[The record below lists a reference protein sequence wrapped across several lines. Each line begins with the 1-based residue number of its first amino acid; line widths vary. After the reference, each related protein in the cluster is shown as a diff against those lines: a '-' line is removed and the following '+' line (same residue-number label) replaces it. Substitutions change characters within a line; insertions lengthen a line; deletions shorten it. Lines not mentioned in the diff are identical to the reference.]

1 MRPNRHIALTFA
13 KRQTPDS
20 RFSHFEGTEQELIK
34 LVGDSADAATQGYR
48 AGVYEV
54 QVPPDRFK
62 SGIVQLK
69 EGDKLT
75 GVFKAR
81 QTGED
86 PRKVVV
92 TEERRTKLPAK
103 YVEVILY
110 HRTVLEEEAG
120 YEAVADWEIISIN
133 ASPTNE
139 STPIP
144 PDALIANHFN
154 LSGGTSTKYTPE
166 EFEKALAKSV
176 RFWKDKV
183 LCG

>member
-1 MRPNRHIALTFA
+1 M
-13 KRQTPDS
+13 
-20 RFSHFEGTEQELIK
+20 IK
-34 LVGDSADAATQGYR
+34 LVGDNADTATQGYR

-62 SGIVQLK
+62 SGIVQLND
-69 EGDKLT
+69 GDKLT
-75 GVFKAR
+75 GVFEAR
-81 QTGED
+81 QVDEE

-92 TEERRTKLPAK
+92 TEERTAKLPAK

-120 YEAVADWEIISIN
+120 YEAIADWEIISIN

-139 STPIP
+139 ATPIT

-154 LSGGTSTKYTPE
+154 LSGGTSTKYTSK

-176 RFWKDKV
+176 WFWKDKV